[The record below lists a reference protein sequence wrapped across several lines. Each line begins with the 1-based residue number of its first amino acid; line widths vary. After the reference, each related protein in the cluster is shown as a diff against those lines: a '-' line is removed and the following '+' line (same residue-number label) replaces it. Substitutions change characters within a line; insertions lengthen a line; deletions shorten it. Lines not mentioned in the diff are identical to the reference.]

1 MIVYAIKDKK
11 TKKFYNR
18 ASRKLRPLAQNTAFY
33 KTVKEAESEMSSR
46 AGSKQ
51 ILRKLLVADYCDN
64 NKGRFGTA
72 YEYAEQHEYFE
83 AHKNDYEL
91 EIVKVEIKEVK
102 N

>member
-51 ILRKLLVADYCDN
+51 ILRKLLSLIIAITTRED
-64 NKGRFGTA
+64 
-72 YEYAEQHEYFE
+72 
-83 AHKNDYEL
+83 L
-91 EIVKVEIKEVK
+91 ERLTNTLNSTNISKLTKMIMNWK
-102 N
+102 